1 MAKVQIKSE
10 KITLWRENYR
20 FMEQFDSIL
29 PSRSFGHVRFQSFS
43 FSNSFIRLPV
53 ILFLYH
59 LQNLVGKASHSL
71 DSWVTVLLVYVMK
84 GDDRNLIGLADLF
97 Y

>member
-1 MAKVQIKSE
+1 MLNGFLLSLNV
-10 KITLWRENYR
+10 TL
-20 FMEQFDSIL
+20 IA
-29 PSRSFGHVRFQSFS
+29 
-43 FSNSFIRLPV
+43 V
-53 ILFLYH
+53 ILLLYH
-59 LQNLVGKASHSL
+59 LQNMVGKASHSL

>member
-1 MAKVQIKSE
+1 MLNGFLLSLNV
-10 KITLWRENYR
+10 TL
-20 FMEQFDSIL
+20 IA
-29 PSRSFGHVRFQSFS
+29 
-43 FSNSFIRLPV
+43 V

-97 Y
+97 YGFVDLILQL

>member
-1 MAKVQIKSE
+1 MDIKPWCVSHQGF
-10 KITLWRENYR
+10 W
-20 FMEQFDSIL
+20 
-29 PSRSFGHVRFQSFS
+29 VVWA
-43 FSNSFIRLPV
+43 V

>member
-1 MAKVQIKSE
+1 M
-10 KITLWRENYR
+10 R
-20 FMEQFDSIL
+20 L
-29 PSRSFGHVRFQSFS
+29 PPHLLYTGGAVFIYPRLSGHSGQVCFRSFSY
-43 FSNSFIRLPV
+43 SNSFILLTV
-53 ILFLYH
+53 FLFLYH

-71 DSWVTVLLVYVMK
+71 DCWMTVLLVYVMK

>member
-1 MAKVQIKSE
+1 MKEIKKNISVMLNGFLLSLNV
-10 KITLWRENYR
+10 TL
-20 FMEQFDSIL
+20 IA
-29 PSRSFGHVRFQSFS
+29 
-43 FSNSFIRLPV
+43 V

-71 DSWVTVLLVYVMK
+71 DSWVAVLLVYVMK

>member
-1 MAKVQIKSE
+1 M
-10 KITLWRENYR
+10 
-20 FMEQFDSIL
+20 
-29 PSRSFGHVRFQSFS
+29 
-43 FSNSFIRLPV
+43 RLASGLYGRLGD
-53 ILFLYH
+53 ILFLNY

-84 GDDRNLIGLADLF
+84 GDDRNLIGLTDLF

>member
-1 MAKVQIKSE
+1 MSLKVA
-10 KITLWRENYR
+10 YYYAR
-20 FMEQFDSIL
+20 FKDGTIYIHSLE
-29 PSRSFGHVRFQSFS
+29 GYVA
-43 FSNSFIRLPV
+43 V

-84 GDDRNLIGLADLF
+84 SDDRNLLGFADLF
-97 Y
+97 YRFVYLILQL

>member
-1 MAKVQIKSE
+1 MDIKPWCVSHQGFLVVWSE
-10 KITLWRENYR
+10 
-20 FMEQFDSIL
+20 
-29 PSRSFGHVRFQSFS
+29 
-43 FSNSFIRLPV
+43 
-53 ILFLYH
+53 ILFIYH

>member
-1 MAKVQIKSE
+1 MLNGFLLSLNV
-10 KITLWRENYR
+10 TL
-20 FMEQFDSIL
+20 IA
-29 PSRSFGHVRFQSFS
+29 
-43 FSNSFIRLPV
+43 V

-59 LQNLVGKASHSL
+59 LQNLVCKASHSL

>member
-1 MAKVQIKSE
+1 MKEIKKNISVMLNGFLLSLNV
-10 KITLWRENYR
+10 TL
-20 FMEQFDSIL
+20 IA
-29 PSRSFGHVRFQSFS
+29 
-43 FSNSFIRLPV
+43 V

-71 DSWVTVLLVYVMK
+71 DSWVAVLLVYVMK
-84 GDDRNLIGLADLF
+84 DDDRNLIGLADLF

>member
-1 MAKVQIKSE
+1 MLNGFLLSLNV
-10 KITLWRENYR
+10 TL
-20 FMEQFDSIL
+20 IA
-29 PSRSFGHVRFQSFS
+29 
-43 FSNSFIRLPV
+43 V

-71 DSWVTVLLVYVMK
+71 DCWVAVLLVYVMK

>member
-1 MAKVQIKSE
+1 MKEIKKNISVMLNGFLLSLNV
-10 KITLWRENYR
+10 TL
-20 FMEQFDSIL
+20 IA
-29 PSRSFGHVRFQSFS
+29 
-43 FSNSFIRLPV
+43 V

>member
-1 MAKVQIKSE
+1 MFLKVACYYAGFKDGTIYSHSLE
-10 KITLWRENYR
+10 
-20 FMEQFDSIL
+20 
-29 PSRSFGHVRFQSFS
+29 GCVA
-43 FSNSFIRLPV
+43 V

>member
-1 MAKVQIKSE
+1 MRNREWRILNVVSLHCDSE
-10 KITLWRENYR
+10 RTTGYAGTRMMQARTTHQAVTARPQVE
-20 FMEQFDSIL
+20 
-29 PSRSFGHVRFQSFS
+29 VATA
-43 FSNSFIRLPV
+43 

-71 DSWVTVLLVYVMK
+71 DGWVTVLLVYVMK

>member
-1 MAKVQIKSE
+1 MRLASE
-10 KITLWRENYR
+10 LFWVV
-20 FMEQFDSIL
+20 L
-29 PSRSFGHVRFQSFS
+29 A
-43 FSNSFIRLPV
+43 V

-71 DSWVTVLLVYVMK
+71 DSWVTVLFVYVMK

>member
-1 MAKVQIKSE
+1 MKEIKKNISVMLNGFLLSLNV
-10 KITLWRENYR
+10 TL
-20 FMEQFDSIL
+20 IA
-29 PSRSFGHVRFQSFS
+29 
-43 FSNSFIRLPV
+43 V

-71 DSWVTVLLVYVMK
+71 DGWVTVLLVYVMK

>member
-1 MAKVQIKSE
+1 MFLKVACYYGGFKDGTIYIHSLE
-10 KITLWRENYR
+10 SY
-20 FMEQFDSIL
+20 
-29 PSRSFGHVRFQSFS
+29 VA
-43 FSNSFIRLPV
+43 V

-71 DSWVTVLLVYVMK
+71 DSWVAVLLVYVMK

>member
-1 MAKVQIKSE
+1 MRDASG
-10 KITLWRENYR
+10 LFGR
-20 FMEQFDSIL
+20 FGD
-29 PSRSFGHVRFQSFS
+29 
-43 FSNSFIRLPV
+43 

-71 DSWVTVLLVYVMK
+71 DSWVTVLLVNVMK
-84 GDDRNLIGLADLF
+84 GKDRNLIGLADLF

>member
-1 MAKVQIKSE
+1 MLNGFLLSLNV
-10 KITLWRENYR
+10 TL
-20 FMEQFDSIL
+20 IA
-29 PSRSFGHVRFQSFS
+29 
-43 FSNSFIRLPV
+43 V

-71 DSWVTVLLVYVMK
+71 DSWVAVLLVYVMK
-84 GDDRNLIGLADLF
+84 DDDRNLIGLADLF

>member
-1 MAKVQIKSE
+1 MLNGFLLSLNV
-10 KITLWRENYR
+10 TL
-20 FMEQFDSIL
+20 IA
-29 PSRSFGHVRFQSFS
+29 
-43 FSNSFIRLPV
+43 V

-59 LQNLVGKASHSL
+59 LQNLVGKAFHSL

>member
-1 MAKVQIKSE
+1 MLNGFLLSLNV
-10 KITLWRENYR
+10 TL
-20 FMEQFDSIL
+20 IA
-29 PSRSFGHVRFQSFS
+29 
-43 FSNSFIRLPV
+43 V

-71 DSWVTVLLVYVMK
+71 DSWVAVLLVYVMK

>member
-1 MAKVQIKSE
+1 MGKKVSYKALVRLASE
-10 KITLWRENYR
+10 LFWVV
-20 FMEQFDSIL
+20 L
-29 PSRSFGHVRFQSFS
+29 A
-43 FSNSFIRLPV
+43 V